1 MPQSG
6 GDEGGVEERGRV
18 IRCKHP
24 VEELTAYARMSA
36 VPVDMAEHAS
46 VETEAEDAKSEKKLR
61 AGLTHPTVL
70 LRGGGCGTPAAR
82 RRQRRTEA
90 ELAAVQHVLVV
101 ELRERQ
107 QERTRVL
114 RAMAQQAIG
123 RVQRQQVAV
132 ETRRQEV
139 RSVIGAVKKL
149 EVAAMQTSLPPQP
162 KSNGHGD
169 KLAAHSKEKRSTQ
182 EPEVTTRRPRTDAL
196 QAEWLA
202 CERQWLDSL
211 PVVLAEEGTLAE
223 MRAARKRAVKAVKKY
238 KVVRRA
244 YRLQRRR
251 QQEEQRKAVS
261 VEVQQTKDKKCSRQK
276 MGGYTYAKQGNY
288 DDAELVP
295 EDGGKTR
302 REAPLRS
309 AGAGEPNCLPTALLA
324 FTRRHTQEVVVLS
337 TSWQAV
343 NCANTGGASR
353 ETPPLM

>member
-70 LRGGGCGTPAAR
+70 LRGGGGTPAAR

-196 QAEWLA
+196 QAEGLA
-202 CERQWLDSL
+202 CERQWLDAL

-238 KVVRRA
+238 KVARRA

>member
-6 GDEGGVEERGRV
+6 GDEGGVEERDRV

-61 AGLTHPTVL
+61 VGLTHPTVL
-70 LRGGGCGTPAAR
+70 LRGGAHQQPDDDSVGRKLNWLRFNTSSWSSYENANRSGPESCGLWPSRRLEECSGSRWRSRLAVRRCAA
-82 RRQRRTEA
+82 
-90 ELAAVQHVLVV
+90 
-101 ELRERQ
+101 
-107 QERTRVL
+107 
-114 RAMAQQAIG
+114 
-123 RVQRQQVAV
+123 
-132 ETRRQEV
+132 
-139 RSVIGAVKKL
+139 SSVKKL
-149 EVAAMQTSLPPQP
+149 EVAAMQASPPPQP

-202 CERQWLDSL
+202 CERQWLDAL

-238 KVVRRA
+238 KVARRA

-288 DDAELVP
+288 DDVELVP